1 MSSGEIFS
9 PNYPDGYDSGLSC
22 VWRISVTPGEK
33 IVVRFRSLEVFNRLA
48 KSNFPKVLHV
58 IK

>member
-33 IVVRFRSLEVFNRLA
+33 IIVRFRSLEVFNR
-48 KSNFPKVLHV
+48 
-58 IK
+58 